1 MNYTPSP
8 HVLQRL
14 ASRQAPADE
23 PCTGEPAR
31 AAVAQ
36 VVEVLAKDGETSSLQ
51 TVHGPIRTITPK
63 DPDTLWLQIRRMSV
77 EVVDFYALEAA

>member
-36 VVEVLAKDGETSSLQ
+36 VVTTMARNEEATRFVFELCQVA
-51 TVHGPIRTITPK
+51 
-63 DPDTLWLQIRRMSV
+63 V
-77 EVVDFYALEAA
+77 ELVDFYKLEAA